1 MYPFN
6 NFSSHSEGE
15 THFGYCTRRLPLSEA
30 WAPVSVV
37 VIGDLNVEPGDRRFE
52 LWRDNIRGI
61 YQRLEPGLVVTTEE
75 SRNGLINDGGNSAE
89 SGS

>member
-1 MYPFN
+1 M
-6 NFSSHSEGE
+6 
-15 THFGYCTRRLPLSEA
+15 
-30 WAPVSVV
+30 SVV